1 MPAMLRDDRDRAIA
15 VLSDHFAQDHLDVDE
30 FERRVTAAHNAQTG
44 EELVALTKD
53 LPASN
58 LPATIP
64 KVEQALVP
72 QAQVRPSQTL
82 LAIMSGTERKGHW
95 LSPRKLRVWAVM
107 GGAELDFREARLP
120 AGVTEVVVFALMGG
134 VHIIVPPGLAVDV
147 GGSAI
152 MGGFEHM
159 QRAPLEQEAG
169 RPVLRVH
176 GFAMMGGVSVETR
189 LPGESHRDARKR
201 RRRERKEERKQL
213 RDRND

>member
-1 MPAMLRDDRDRAIA
+1 MPVMLREDRDRAIA

-58 LPATIP
+58 LPATVP
-64 KVEQALVP
+64 KAQPALVP
-72 QAQVRPSQTL
+72 ATQVRKAETV
-82 LAIMSGTERKGHW
+82 LAILSGTERKGQW

-107 GGAELDFREARLP
+107 GGASLDFREARLP
-120 AGVTEVVVFALMGG
+120 AGVTEVAVYALMGG
-134 VHIIVPPGLAVDV
+134 VEVIVPPGLAVDV

-159 QRAPLEQEAG
+159 QRAPTELDPE

-176 GFAMMGGVSVETR
+176 GFCMMGGVSVETR
-189 LPGESHRDARKR
+189 LLGESERDARRR
-201 RRRERKEERKQL
+201 RRRERRDGSKLL